1 MPKSGAGKAGQNGY
15 FKRFLFALPAVAALC
30 LTFFFFSPVE
40 MVMSNATSFQY
51 DAMQIV
57 VPIMGAFTACAIL
70 AGTAVLALFRGK
82 VYNILTA
89 LCLAAAICLYVQ
101 GAFLNGGI
109 PSLSGDNIDWQ
120 HYLPRMLVN
129 TAIWIV
135 LFSVP
140 FILLRF
146 KEAWKTAAVLVPVI
160 LVVMQAAGIVS
171 MAVGS
176 NRDEIRGPQA
186 GYMTNSEIVDFSTES
201 NVLLI
206 MLDRMDYNFIAKI
219 EERYPGFF
227 DRLDG
232 FTCYDNAIS
241 EFAHTRPGANYML
254 TGYDATLFKERAD
267 DFFKHSWDDGER
279 HILKDLKDAGYDIN
293 LYGEIRS
300 LLGTDYASFQP
311 YINNIKLAS
320 RVSWKKLAV
329 RMAILSAYR
338 DFPYTM
344 KPFFRCSTD
353 TFNNVF
359 SGARGFSGDEA
370 DMNGFLPNAAFSG
383 DTRTF
388 KFYEFKGSHTPYTLT
403 AEGEHSDTETDALSQ
418 TMGAFEVLIRLMD
431 ALKANSAYRDTAIII
446 TADHGVIYSDYE
458 PLEHP
463 TRIGLFYKPAGV
475 EGTPL
480 QRSYAPV
487 SLKNVPATL
496 VKSAG
501 LDYGAYGTPLDE
513 VPDDESIVR
522 EYCRTIADK
531 KGEWIDTYALYYD
544 VAYDAADLDSWTL
557 RETVD
562 IEYPLTF

>member
-1 MPKSGAGKAGQNGY
+1 MPNNAAGKAGQSSY
-15 FKRFLFALPAVAALC
+15 LKRFLFALPAAAALC
-30 LTFFFFSPVE
+30 LTFLLFSPLE
-40 MVMSNATSFQY
+40 MVMTNATSFRY
-51 DAMQIV
+51 DAITAVLPVMGVFAVCAV
-57 VPIMGAFTACAIL
+57 V

-82 VYNILTA
+82 WFNVLVA
-89 LCLAAAICLYVQ
+89 VCLAFAVCLYAQ
-101 GAFLNGGI
+101 GAFLNGGL

-120 HYLPRMLVN
+120 RHLPRMLVN
-129 TAIWIV
+129 TVIWLA

-146 KEAWKTAAVLVPVI
+146 RDLWKTAALLLPVI
-160 LVVMQAAGIVS
+160 LVVMQLTGIVS
-171 MAVGS
+171 LVVGP
-176 NRDEIRGPQA
+176 NRDEIRGPQS
-186 GYMTNSEIVDFSTES
+186 GYMTYDEVVDFSTQQ

-206 MLDRMDYNFIAKI
+206 MLDRMDYNFIAEI
-219 EERYPGFF
+219 EKTEPGFF

-241 EFAHTRPGANYML
+241 PFAHTRPGANFMI

-279 HILKDLKDAGYDIN
+279 HILSDLKGAGYDID

-300 LLGTDYASFQP
+300 LLGTDYESFKP
-311 YINNIKLAS
+311 YVNNIKLES
-320 RVSWKKLAV
+320 TVSWKKLIV
-329 RMAILSAYR
+329 RMALLSAYR

-359 SGARGFSGDEA
+359 SGHPGFGDDEA
-370 DMNGFLPNAAFSG
+370 VLHEFLPNASFSA
-383 DTRTF
+383 DRKFF
-388 KFYEFKGSHTPYTLT
+388 KFYEFKGSHPPYTLG
-403 AEGEHSDTETDALSQ
+403 ADGYWSDGESDALSQ
-418 TMGAFEVLIRLMD
+418 TMGAFEVLIKVMD
-431 ALKANSAYRDTAIII
+431 TLKANGAYKDTAIII

-458 PLEHP
+458 PLTKP
-463 TRIGLFYKPAGV
+463 TRIGLFYKPAGA

-487 SLKNVPATL
+487 SLRNVPPTL
-496 VKSAG
+496 VKNAG
-501 LDYGAYGTPLDE
+501 LDYSAYGTPLDE
-513 VPDDESIVR
+513 VEDDESIVR
-522 EYCRTIADK
+522 DYCRTIADK

-544 VAYDAADLDSWTL
+544 VAYDASKLESWTL
-557 RETVD
+557 RDTVD